1 MVSYTESQWISVKY
15 SECFLIALFF
25 LYTQLTIYEHIVTRL
40 ASIRSKSKGWWA
52 RNQNNVSEWSDIYR
66 LVLVC
71 QHYKSPGKR
80 VGLVQRGYHH

>member
-1 MVSYTESQWISVKY
+1 MELIGSSSPGQINPNDYKIGVF
-15 SECFLIALFF
+15 CFFSK
-25 LYTQLTIYEHIVTRL
+25 L

-52 RNQNNVSEWSDIYR
+52 RNKNNVSEWSDIYR